1 MTFRPT
7 LESLLSRYFL
17 SLQIANWSPRTIE
30 RRRYSLGR
38 FVDWAKER
46 GVESHGDFT
55 GELLEAYRRSLF
67 HHRNARTNKPLK
79 FATQASY
86 LVAVKHWIGWLV
98 EEGWLETNPA
108 EKLQLPKEEHRL
120 PSSYL
125 TLDEVETLLG
135 IVDLSTPS
143 GLRDRAMLETLYSTG
158 MRRSELIALNLDDID
173 FDRGLVIIRQ
183 GKGRKDR
190 VVPIGK
196 RALQWIEKYLADGRP
211 ALTDED
217 TDTLFPTTRG
227 NRFHPVN
234 LSSLVRSYLDAAGI
248 HRRGSCHMLRHTTA
262 TLMLEGGADLR
273 SIQSLLGHESLN
285 TTQIYTHITILRLR
299 EVHEKT
305 HPGHHDRTADEAPER
320 SDSPAKK
327 SSPDGTNDEPPQDPT
342 A

>member
-46 GVESHGDFT
+46 GAASHGDFT
-55 GELLEAYRRSLF
+55 PELLEAYRRSLF
-67 HHRNARTNKPLK
+67 HHRSARTDKPLK

-86 LVAVKHWIGWLV
+86 LVAVKHWLGWLV
-98 EEGWLETNPA
+98 EEGWFETNRA
-108 EKLQLPKEEHRL
+108 EKLQLPKEEYRL

-135 IVDLSTPS
+135 TVDLTTPS
-143 GLRDRAMLETLYSTG
+143 GLRDRAILETLYSTG

-173 FDRGLVIIRQ
+173 FERGLVIIRQ

-190 VVPIGK
+190 VVPIGR

-211 ALTDED
+211 VLPDQGTDAF
-217 TDTLFPTTRG
+217 FPTTRG

-234 LSSLVRSYLDAAGI
+234 LSSRVRSYLDAAGI
-248 HRRGSCHMLRHTTA
+248 RRPGSCHMLRHTAA

-273 SIQSLLGHESLN
+273 SIQTLLGHESLN
-285 TTQIYTHITILRLR
+285 TTQIYTHITIQRLR
-299 EVHEKT
+299 EVHKRT
-305 HPGHHDRTADEAPER
+305 HPGHHDRTDGEPPE
-320 SDSPAKK
+320 SGDSPAKK
-327 SSPDGTNDEPPQDPT
+327 TPPDETNDAPPQDPI